1 MENDNGPGNEVPEW
15 VLTTVFMLVTL
26 LPVFSLCH
34 GWLLPIGFLHSIW
47 IRTYPFAK
55 LPCRSLSGASHRSL
69 HFHSVGYPV
78 SVETPSNSL
87 TNCLDNSSIKLGST
101 LSACILISWLNP
113 YYGSLF
119 NQILLTCVWSLCIP
133 MVELDQ
139 YFGLSKVSLQR
150 FWHLL
155 NICKWIHHRSLW
167 LDVTFAPLV
176 PGLQPFTWLGAS
188 NVCTPL

>member
-1 MENDNGPGNEVPEW
+1 M
-15 VLTTVFMLVTL
+15 
-26 LPVFSLCH
+26 
-34 GWLLPIGFLHSIW
+34 
-47 IRTYPFAK
+47 
-55 LPCRSLSGASHRSL
+55 
-69 HFHSVGYPV
+69 
-78 SVETPSNSL
+78 ETPSNSL
-87 TNCLDNSSIKLGST
+87 TNCLDNSSIQLDST
-101 LSACILISWLNP
+101 LFACILISWLNP

-119 NQILLTCVWSLCIP
+119 NQILSTCVWSLCIP

-167 LDVTFAPLV
+167 LDVTFTPLV

-188 NVCTPL
+188 NVCTSFRHLYTLCYKFHVFHTTLQAMKIMLLCGFHLHSRYSIGISIYYFII

>member
-1 MENDNGPGNEVPEW
+1 ME
-15 VLTTVFMLVTL
+15 
-26 LPVFSLCH
+26 
-34 GWLLPIGFLHSIW
+34 
-47 IRTYPFAK
+47 A
-55 LPCRSLSGASHRSL
+55 
-69 HFHSVGYPV
+69 
-78 SVETPSNSL
+78 PSNSL
-87 TNCLDNSSIKLGST
+87 TNCFDKSSIQLDST
-101 LSACILISWLNP
+101 LSACILMIWLNS

-119 NQILLTCVWSLCIP
+119 NQILSTCVWSLYIP

-188 NVCTPL
+188 NVCTSFRRLYTLCYKILCISYNITSNEDNASMWFPLTLQVQYRDFYLLFYHLNRILCGLQGVAVAFSTLLC